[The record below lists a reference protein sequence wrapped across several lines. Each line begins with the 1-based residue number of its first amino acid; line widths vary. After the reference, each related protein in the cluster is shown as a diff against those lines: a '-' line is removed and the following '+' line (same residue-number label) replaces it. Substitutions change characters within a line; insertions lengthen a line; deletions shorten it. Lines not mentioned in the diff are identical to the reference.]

1 MKRALVTGG
10 SGGIGSAICRR
21 LARDGLHVF
30 VHGHQNAGKAE
41 ALAGEIRRDGGSAEA
56 LTFDVTNFDACH
68 RTLSTLAEAGP
79 IQVLVNNAGTHSD
92 APLAGMSVEQ
102 WRQVID
108 VSLNGFFNV
117 TRPLLM
123 PMIRERWGRVVTISS
138 VLGVIGNRGQSNYAA
153 AKAGLHGATKSL
165 AAELATRGVTANVV
179 APGII
184 GAGMG
189 EIYAPEMIKTFVP
202 MKRAG
207 TADEV
212 ASLVAYLASE
222 DAAYITGQVICVS
235 GGVG

>member
-1 MKRALVTGG
+1 
-10 SGGIGSAICRR
+10 
-21 LARDGLHVF
+21 
-30 VHGHQNAGKAE
+30 
-41 ALAGEIRRDGGSAEA
+41 
-56 LTFDVTNFDACH
+56 
-68 RTLSTLAEAGP
+68 
-79 IQVLVNNAGTHSD
+79 
-92 APLAGMSVEQ
+92 
-102 WRQVID
+102 

-123 PMIRERWGRVVTISS
+123 PMIRERWGRVITISS